1 MGGGICC
8 PAPPCPTEWPLPPDN
23 HFDFVCRYASKDIK
37 ILVVANPA
45 NTNCLILKSAAP
57 SIAAENFSAL
67 TYLDHNRARAQI
79 AIRLNTA
86 VENVTKTCIWGNHS
100 STQVPDANNG
110 VVTID
115 GVTRSIPEAIGDDAW
130 LAGPFV
136 KTVQTRGAAVIKAR
150 KLSSA
155 MSVRNAARTK
165 KTSDHHR
172 TPPRSS
178 ARPSS
183 PLCAKLIHSLCCPAG
198 RCYFRLPTRSPA
210 TFAPGSLP
218 GPPRTTLPRLP
229 SSLTAATA
237 SRRG

>member
-1 MGGGICC
+1 MERKDLIAKNCTIFSEQGAAIEQCVDMGLIPDQTFLEINQSGAGVGC
-8 PAPPCPTEWPLPPDN
+8 APPPPARNVDRLLPSDN
-23 HFDFVCRYASKDIK
+23 RFYVVRRYASKDIK

-57 SIAAENFSAL
+57 SIPAENFSAL

-86 VENVTKTCIWGNHS
+86 VANVTKTCIWGNHS

-115 GVTRSIPEAIGDDAW
+115 GVSRAIPEAIGDDAW
-130 LAGPFV
+130 LGGEFV

-155 MSVRNAARTK
+155 MSVR
-165 KTSDHHR
+165 D
-172 TPPRSS
+172 
-178 ARPSS
+178 
-183 PLCAKLIHSLCCPAG
+183 CAVTVL
-198 RCYFRLPTRSPA
+198 
-210 TFAPGSLP
+210 
-218 GPPRTTLPRLP
+218 
-229 SSLTAATA
+229 
-237 SRRG
+237 